1 MTVKA
6 SFDSGGTRRLT
17 HTMLGKQGSH
27 GVIAHDPTPNHR
39 DALLLAAVAVV
50 AQAET
55 SAVTMAEIAS
65 AAGVDVDVASALF
78 ESVDELLI
86 EAALRQAA
94 TDLKL
99 DGAQS
104 NGAPTVSAFAHHFA
118 ARRPFYRAMRIGP
131 VAAALDARMAVL
143 VAPLISVQLR
153 AVLGPHITDDA
164 LAEMTVFATA
174 ESFRVTNGWIV
185 GGADTDG
192 AEALYVLLEGI
203 VLSSLEL
210 ARAQRDES

>member
-1 MTVKA
+1 MSGEQA
-6 SFDSGGTRRLT
+6 SN
-17 HTMLGKQGSH
+17 
-27 GVIAHDPTPNHR
+27 GVVSHDPTLSHR
-39 DALLLAAVAVV
+39 DALLLAAVGVV
-50 AQAET
+50 EKAET

-65 AAGVDVDVASALF
+65 VAGVDVDVASALF

-86 EAALRQAA
+86 EAALRRTA

-153 AVLGPHITDDA
+153 AVVGPHITEDA
-164 LAEMTVFATA
+164 LAQMTATATA
-174 ESFRVTNGWIV
+174 ESFRVTNAWV
-185 GGADTDG
+185 VDGADTDG
-192 AEALYVLLEGI
+192 AEALYLLFEGI

-210 ARAQRDES
+210 ARTRLDES